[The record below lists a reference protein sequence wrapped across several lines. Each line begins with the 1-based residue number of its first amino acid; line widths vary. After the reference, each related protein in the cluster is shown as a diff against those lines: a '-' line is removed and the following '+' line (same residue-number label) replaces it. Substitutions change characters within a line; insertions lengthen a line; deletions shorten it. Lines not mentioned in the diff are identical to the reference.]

1 MLCFFGFLFFF
12 DLFDHGVIDWLNC
25 SILFLSSYSIS
36 CVGFAWVYAYI
47 SKGVFCLYDLRYD
60 WRGPLGFSICGLT
73 DLFVCL
79 SFFF

>member
-1 MLCFFGFLFFF
+1 M
-12 DLFDHGVIDWLNC
+12 
-25 SILFLSSYSIS
+25 
-36 CVGFAWVYAYI
+36 GFAWVYAYI

-79 SFFF
+79 SFFFNSFFAGVVDLYLFDIEIYAI